1 MGVIAIQRAVPD
13 PLADQM
19 SRLAGLG
26 FNLIPLGGSDGK
38 QPLCQFAGNPPSLA
52 QTLGLMRA
60 RGSMSY
66 GIRLDGFVVVDADEA
81 SPEIDDLIADRF
93 GQSTVQVST
102 PRGRHYWYRHD
113 GGVPNLRA
121 EGLPVDIKA
130 GPRSYVLG
138 PGSVRPDSG
147 EYIAIKG
154 QLGAT
159 ELKAL
164 GVQRHQQ
171 SRPVQISAGGRH
183 QALIKEAIH
192 MVAFVDDPEELTANL
207 TFIRDSQFEDPGS
220 VSDTEV
226 RAAAD
231 WAWKRRLENS
241 LYAGRNSHFR
251 LPRPALDRLKAL
263 TNASDAIALFTVLTD
278 LHGHGVKPFAL
289 AWQSM
294 RDAGHTDLP
303 RRRFLTARDALID
316 AGVLMLV
323 GNHRAGTRHQTFRL
337 ISSGVSS
344 VSQDRGEGLLLT
356 YVDQSGHGN
365 SKNAFS
371 GAKNS
376 TKSMRQK

>member
-1 MGVIAIQRAVPD
+1 MAVVSLQSLIPD
-13 PLADQM
+13 PLANEI

-26 FNLIPLGGSDGK
+26 FNVIPLGGPDGK
-38 QPLCQFAGNPPSLA
+38 QPLCQFTGEPPSTA

-66 GIRLDGFVVVDADEA
+66 GIRLDGYAVVDADEA
-81 SPEIDDLIADRF
+81 GPAIDDLITDRF
-93 GQSTVQVST
+93 GASPVQVST

-147 EYIAIKG
+147 EYIGIKG
-154 QLGAT
+154 QLGTT
-159 ELKAL
+159 ELGAL
-164 GVQRHQQ
+164 GTQLPRQ
-171 SRPVQISAGGRH
+171 SGPAQVTLGGRH

-192 MVAFVDDPEELTANL
+192 MVAFVDDPDELTANL

-226 RAAAD
+226 RAAAN
-231 WAWKRRLENS
+231 WAWKKRLENS

-251 LPRPALDRLKAL
+251 LPRPALDALKGL
-263 TNASDAIALFTVLTD
+263 PNASDAIALFTVLTD
-278 LHGHGVKPFAL
+278 LHGHQSKPFAL

-294 RDAGHTDLP
+294 RDASHTDLP
-303 RRRFLTARDALID
+303 RRRFLAARDALMD
-316 AGVLMLV
+316 AGVLMRI

-337 ISSGVSS
+337 ISNGLSP
-344 VSQDRGEGLLLT
+344 VSQDRGEGLLFI

-365 SKNAFS
+365 SEKALSRPKNP
-371 GAKNS
+371 